1 MLDSRILQSS
11 IQDPEPWNPGFQ
23 DAGNLHGIGQ
33 PSGCMRPKSRGAS
46 VALAISYY
54 YILYYAT
61 YAPSVVH
68 PFELTISPFW
78 DFIVGLCGF
87 V

>member
-1 MLDSRILQSS
+1 
-11 IQDPEPWNPGFQ
+11 
-23 DAGNLHGIGQ
+23 
-33 PSGCMRPKSRGAS
+33 MRPKSRGAS

-68 PFELTISPFW
+68 PFELTISPLW